1 MAISSQDYI
10 QMGGDICPNCKNKGT
25 VISNREIT
33 LDDDPVSA
41 TAEQVCTNCQAR
53 WRDEFILTGYSDLW
67 IPVEEASRDS

>member
-1 MAISSQDYI
+1 MAISSQDYS
-10 QMGGDICPNCKNKGT
+10 QLGGDICPNCENRGT
-25 VISNREIT
+25 VISNGEIT

-53 WRDEFILTGYSDLW
+53 WRDEFILTGYSDLS

>member
-1 MAISSQDYI
+1 
-10 QMGGDICPNCKNKGT
+10 MGGTICPNCENKGT
-25 VISNREIT
+25 VISNGEIT

-41 TAEQVCTNCQAR
+41 TAEQVCNNCQAR